1 VFTKFYANLAK
12 RKRLNQK
19 NPVLN
24 FISVN
29 GEMLA
34 FLSNLGQK
42 WRVGGG
48 IEEFM
53 DKNLPLLA

>member
-1 VFTKFYANLAK
+1 M
-12 RKRLNQK
+12 KRLNQK
-19 NPVLN
+19 NPVSN
-24 FISVN
+24 FILV
-29 GEMLA
+29 GDEMLA